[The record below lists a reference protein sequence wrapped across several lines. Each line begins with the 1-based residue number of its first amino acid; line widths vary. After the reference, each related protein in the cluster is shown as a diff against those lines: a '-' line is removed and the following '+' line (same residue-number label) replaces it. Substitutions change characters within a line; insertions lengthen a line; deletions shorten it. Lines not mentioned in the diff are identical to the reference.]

1 MREFITLVEGAE
13 AVQAEA
19 VEVTEAQDL
28 VVEGDFPFKDPRTP
42 SAVRYPELAEVSMR
56 LANEVCVKIN
66 AEARLVESAMPYKA
80 QFILEEMIKIL
91 EERV

>member
-19 VEVTEAQDL
+19 VEVTEAQDI
-28 VVEGDFPFKDPRTP
+28 VEGDFDPTLT
-42 SAVRYPELAEVSMR
+42 SAQRYPELAEVSMR